1 MDAVRSAIGFVIVIF
16 AASTGTL
23 AMADDLGPTMTA
35 SFRPAESPDPGVA
48 QTTAQQNEDWVR
60 PNDRFQPPPSMLAPA
75 GQAAVPTSAQQQV
88 AAPSFTCSQGDCFCG
103 CLAPLCS
110 CKPCPCF
117 YVDAEA
123 LFLLR
128 QPLSNN
134 QPIVVDPNTHR
145 TFMSTSDLDYA
156 FDPGLEVTVGMRIC
170 GGMAV
175 ELTYLGLFGGDA
187 SASAEKPNPGAFLT
201 LGGNLVG
208 NVFVDM
214 NGVQATDSTWVQ
226 GIELNFPCCC
236 GCCDNC
242 HDACGCG
249 QLACQSFEWFCGF
262 RYLVLGD
269 DLNISAERIVSGAV
283 ETGNYEIHTLNQLV
297 GVQLGGRW
305 RRTVGRFGWESTIKA
320 GIFANDAEQTQTVT
334 DFPNF
339 ALRPTESSSEVGVAF
354 IGEFNLSALYR
365 VTDVWNLKVGYT
377 LLAIEGLALAP
388 DQLDFNFGASPSGN
402 EIHDGGGMIFQG
414 VNVGVEA
421 RW

>member
-1 MDAVRSAIGFVIVIF
+1 MDAVRLAFGFVIVIF
-16 AASTGTL
+16 AMSLCKLG
-23 AMADDLGPTMTA
+23 MADDLGQTTVA
-35 SFRPAESPDPGVA
+35 SFRPAESPDAGVIPA
-48 QTTAQQNEDWVR
+48 AAQQNEDWVQ
-60 PNDRFQPPPSMLAPA
+60 PNDRLQPPPGVLAPVNE
-75 GQAAVPTSAQQQV
+75 AAAPTSDQQQV
-88 AAPSFTCSQGDCFCG
+88 AAPSFACSQGDSLCG

-117 YVDAEA
+117 YVDVEA
-123 LFLLR
+123 LFMLR
-128 QPLSNN
+128 EPLFNN

-145 TFMSTSDLDYA
+145 TFMSTSNLDYA

-170 GGMAV
+170 GGLAV
-175 ELTYLGLFGGDA
+175 EVSYLGLFGGNA
-187 SASAEKPNPGAFLT
+187 SASAEKPNPAAFLT

-214 NGVQATDSTWVQ
+214 NSLQATDSTWVQ

-236 GCCDNC
+236 GCCNDC

-249 QLACQSFEWFCGF
+249 ELRCQSFEWFGGF

-269 DLNISAERIVSGAV
+269 DLNLAAERIVSGAV
-283 ETGNYEIHTLNQLV
+283 EEGSYDIRTVNQLF

-305 RRTVGRFGWESTIKA
+305 RRTVGRYGWESTIKA

-339 ALRPTESSSEVGVAF
+339 ALRPTETTSEVGVAF
-354 IGEFNLSALYR
+354 VGEFNLSALYR
-365 VTDVWNLKVGYT
+365 LTDVWNLKAGYT

-414 VNVGVEA
+414 VNIGVEA